1 MHQYCAVHVQAS
13 TLKAFV
19 RSLHSEED
27 LELEMPFIY
36 TQFGVVL
43 MVDIVGFSQMTSLA
57 SKLGHVGA
65 ERLSSQIGEYFNLAI
80 RIIENNGGDVV
91 KFLGDAL
98 LVVFQADPVSEHFF
112 DDTTSTNAAPL
123 DSPNSD
129 DPTAASRRNK
139 VLVRKAIQ
147 CGLELLSRLSSYR
160 INLSEE
166 EYSQQQ
172 PSPIL
177 DDARA
182 GGGGAG
188 HNDEGNGTS
197 FYSLNNHSGSGNH
210 WNGTVSSATGSISS
224 NSHLL
229 VPITRINSY
238 GNNGNGG
245 NQVNNLDL
253 IGAGGSVGSRKWDD
267 PAPLYSRPGSTT
279 SRQNRAGAFFA
290 NAKNLFTPSGTKSDR
305 QGMAAED
312 ISEDSHELQLHL
324 ALSAG
329 PISNIIIGDIGRENG
344 LDNLLEQTTGRLEY
358 AVCGEQMADIDDAL
372 NMARAGELTITPS
385 AWKFVNPDAYPWFE
399 PRRHCFILKDNK
411 SVHYDD
417 KLLSRVRNDKLLN
430 KSVESNPHYYKYIN
444 KSAIHRLI
452 LYPDNKYPAQF
463 RNVTILFV
471 SLGDIKAWTPEGLD
485 ICQRAIYQIHRTT
498 SEYEGF
504 IQQFAVD
511 DKGATILCA
520 FGLPYPRSHERE
532 AVFAAK
538 SAWVIRRRLLSQQ
551 IFGFKIS
558 LATGVIFTS
567 MIGNEYRQD
576 PAIVG
581 DTIVV
586 AVRILKFDYATES
599 VVCDDATKE
608 ACTSDHDGLCEF
620 ELMGDE
626 FVKGKIQPLRIW
638 RLVHFGAK
646 KQIRRP
652 DDIMVDETIGY
663 EPEREK
669 VSELIKSWEREP
681 DRNTIMVSGPR
692 GSGKSMFYQQICH
705 IADKNGYQ
713 ICSAAS
719 AEVEKN
725 TEYYV
730 CKFLLLGLFAIM
742 RKKEIPYSSR
752 AAPQDLE
759 NINATGTVS
768 KDGVECQ
775 EHIPQRTRRRQ
786 STSTSLE
793 RSATG
798 STSTTD
804 STTASAI
811 TSAEDFAGSTMGTPS
826 ADDFYSPLN
835 SKFGP
840 SVRSSV
846 ISNSLWD
853 PPSSPIVGQHGESSK
868 RSSTYISKLKALIN
882 VALQKMGEGDDMMH
896 MLHDIIAALSS
907 DNSAPIM
914 NDQDDDMLADFIVR
928 MLNYASY
935 FVKIIVMFEDVQWT
949 DKKSLS
955 IIHVIHERCPRVLV
969 VVFSRPQRDYGASI
983 FHHITKHNRHL
994 VISLEGLKRREIEL
1008 ALLKTFEDKGVVK
1021 ISPEVI
1027 ELVQEKTKGN
1037 PKFVKNM
1044 ASMLKDFSHVNIV
1057 EGELL
1062 TTGGQDSKQ
1071 SPSFKNMEEML
1082 VKQDKKMMIL
1092 MQYDRISVRFQ
1103 EFLKIASCLGEQ
1115 FSLAEVNACWRTS
1128 TRFPEFLKIAGYQS
1142 DQATV
1147 EEINKPWPLEYNGCW
1162 TLEVMLGAQEKGKSF
1177 PNLISDEDVYKFLAI
1192 ATDQLTNVQFSENV
1206 VMNTIYR
1213 FSSESTAKVIYESI
1227 PYKERVGYHYS
1238 MGKFYEHFL
1247 ASAQQSDLLPQIT
1260 RHFLKTDLVKEKIHY
1275 LTKLAA
1281 FDLKSNMLMDATK
1294 SLTELINILDT
1305 ARGASNAVTQEELAH
1320 IYGMKGESLSKRMRI
1335 EEAEPALLDSL
1346 ARYGIHWPKTSQQW
1360 RMALFMERTKFMF
1373 HFPGVSTPGPH
1384 QSDNAKPPK
1393 ARVDAKT
1400 QITLERI
1407 IRVLGCLQNVYFW
1420 RTEPDAAMLSC
1431 LYTLNFSRRLGLPS
1445 SEQTV
1450 SLGRYGLLYYFKGDK
1465 KTCMDYLEK
1474 AIQADKAGHGTDGML
1489 PSMRAYV
1496 EYCEGHPE
1504 KAHKQL
1510 ANAIN
1515 ESKSFGVVSHLATY
1529 YRAVTMKCAYRM
1541 WEGSFNVHPEDSALL
1556 RAMSAVAIQNGD
1568 SEGETLFAIPTLAN
1582 LLLQDRLRDAESWVV
1597 LIERF
1602 IMPKARLMNALVI
1615 HGMLAYYYA
1624 KMGSFAKTRI
1634 YVELLAER
1642 LSEQG
1647 IAAHP
1652 FPLMSCA
1659 FAVMALYEMLDNSI
1673 SMTGIASEYL
1683 CSHRT
1688 EVILRPIIHSLTQD
1702 PFQAVSQCFVILA
1715 EALRCFIVQGQS
1727 RDGFLKLQRG
1737 WDRVKERL
1745 EGINF
1750 VKAYFLARLGR
1761 HADQAWEK
1769 DDYYTRAYVI
1779 FCSMAMDS
1787 SGYIT
1792 DPTPGWQPPHIEGS
1806 EATCAIGAIP
1816 TPR

>member
-1 MHQYCAVHVQAS
+1 
-13 TLKAFV
+13 
-19 RSLHSEED
+19 
-27 LELEMPFIY
+27 
-36 TQFGVVL
+36 
-43 MVDIVGFSQMTSLA
+43 
-57 SKLGHVGA
+57 
-65 ERLSSQIGEYFNLAI
+65 
-80 RIIENNGGDVV
+80 
-91 KFLGDAL
+91 
-98 LVVFQADPVSEHFF
+98 
-112 DDTTSTNAAPL
+112 
-123 DSPNSD
+123 
-129 DPTAASRRNK
+129 
-139 VLVRKAIQ
+139 
-147 CGLELLSRLSSYR
+147 
-160 INLSEE
+160 
-166 EYSQQQ
+166 
-172 PSPIL
+172 
-177 DDARA
+177 
-182 GGGGAG
+182 
-188 HNDEGNGTS
+188 
-197 FYSLNNHSGSGNH
+197 
-210 WNGTVSSATGSISS
+210 
-224 NSHLL
+224 
-229 VPITRINSY
+229 
-238 GNNGNGG
+238 
-245 NQVNNLDL
+245 
-253 IGAGGSVGSRKWDD
+253 
-267 PAPLYSRPGSTT
+267 
-279 SRQNRAGAFFA
+279 
-290 NAKNLFTPSGTKSDR
+290 
-305 QGMAAED
+305 MAAED
-312 ISEDSHELQLHL
+312 ISDDSHELQLHL

-358 AVCGEQMADIDDAL
+358 AVSGEQMADIDDAL
-372 NMARAGELTITPS
+372 NMARAGELTITAS
-385 AWKFVNPDAYPWFE
+385 AWDLVDKETYKWVE
-399 PRRHCFILKDNK
+399 PRRNNFILKNNK

-417 KLLSRVRNDKLLN
+417 KLLSRVRNDKLLK

-452 LYPDNKYPAQF
+452 LYPDSTYPAQF

-471 SLGDIKAWTPEGLD
+471 SLGHIKAWTPEGLD

-498 SEYEGF
+498 SEYEGPEPEKQILELPWLTFKGPLIGF

-538 SAWVIRRRLLSQQ
+538 SAWVIRRRLLAEK
-551 IFGFKIS
+551 IHDFKIS

-567 MIGNEYRQD
+567 MIGNEYRRD

-581 DTIVV
+581 DTIVI
-586 AVRILKFDYATES
+586 AVRILKFEYANES

-608 ACTSDHDGLCEF
+608 ACTSDHDGCEF
-620 ELMGDE
+620 EIMGDE

-638 RLVHFGAK
+638 KLVHFGAK

-652 DDIMVDETIGY
+652 DDIMADETIGY

-705 IADKNGYQ
+705 IADKNGFQ

-730 CKFLLLGLFAIM
+730 CKFLLLGLFDIM
-742 RKKEIPYSSR
+742 RRKEIPYTTN
-752 AAPQDLE
+752 AAVQDHG
-759 NINATGTVS
+759 GTEDAGRIAQ
-768 KDGVECQ
+768 DGEECQ
-775 EHIPQRTRRRQ
+775 EHVPQRTRQRQ
-786 STSTSLE
+786 STATSLAH
-793 RSATG
+793 SITG
-798 STSTTD
+798 STIVTD
-804 STTASAI
+804 STTASADDL
-811 TSAEDFAGSTMGTPS
+811 TEDTVGIPS
-826 ADDFYSPLN
+826 ADNFYSSMNLQ
-835 SKFGP
+835 FGP
-840 SVRSSV
+840 SVRSRV

-853 PPSSPIVGQHGESSK
+853 PPSSPVVGQHGESSK
-868 RSSTYISKLKALIN
+868 RSSTCISKLKALIK
-882 VALQKMGEGDDMMH
+882 VALQKMGEGDDIMH

-914 NDQDDDMLADFIVR
+914 NDHDDEMLADFIVR

-949 DKKSLS
+949 DKKSLR

-1008 ALLKTFEDKGVVK
+1008 ALLRAFEDKGVVK
-1021 ISPEVI
+1021 ISSEVI

-1037 PKFVKNM
+1037 PKFVKSMANM
-1044 ASMLKDFSHVNIV
+1044 LRDFSHVNIV

-1062 TTGGQDSKQ
+1062 TTGGQDSTQ

-1115 FSLAEVNACWRTS
+1115 FSLAEVNACWRLS
-1128 TRFPEFLKIAGYQS
+1128 GRFQEFLKAAGYAS
-1142 DQATV
+1142 EVTDV
-1147 EEINKPWPLEYNGCW
+1147 IHINRLWPIEYNGCW
-1162 TLEVMLGAQEKGKSF
+1162 TLEIMLGTQERGKSF
-1177 PNLISDEDVYKFLAI
+1177 PNLISDEDAYKFLAI

-1213 FSSESTAKVIYESI
+1213 FSSELTAKVIYESI
-1227 PYKERVGYHYS
+1227 PYKERVGYHFS

-1260 RHFLKTDLVKEKIHY
+1260 RHFLKTDRVEEKVQY

-1305 ARGASNAVTQEELAH
+1305 ARGASSTVTQEELAH

-1373 HFPGVSTPGPH
+1373 HFQGGSTPGLQ
-1384 QSDNAKPPK
+1384 QSGSAKPPK

-1420 RTEPDAAMLSC
+1420 KTEPDAAMLSC
-1431 LYTLNFSRRLGLPS
+1431 LYTLNFSRH
-1445 SEQTV
+1445 
-1450 SLGRYGLLYYFKGDK
+1450 K
-1465 KTCMDYLEK
+1465 KTCMDYLER
-1474 AIQADKAGHGTDGML
+1474 ATQADKAGDGTDGML

-1510 ANAIN
+1510 ADAIN
-1515 ESKSFGVVSHLATY
+1515 ESKSFGVVSNLATY

-1556 RAMSAVAIQNGD
+1556 RAMSTVAIQNGD

-1615 HGMLAYYYA
+1615 QGMLAYYYA
-1624 KMGSFAKTRI
+1624 KMGLFNTTAD
-1634 YVELLAER
+1634 YVEQLAER
-1642 LSEQG
+1642 LPEQG

-1659 FAVMALYEMLDNSI
+1659 FAVMALYEMLDNSLPI
-1673 SMTGIASEYL
+1673 DGAAAEYL
-1683 CSHRT
+1683 RSNKM
-1688 EVILRPIIHSLTQD
+1688 EIVLRPIIHNLTQD
-1702 PFQAVSQCFVILA
+1702 PFQAVGQCFMVLA
-1715 EALRCFIVQGQS
+1715 DALRSFIVPGQS
-1727 RDGFLKLQRG
+1727 RDGFFKLQRG
-1737 WDRVKERL
+1737 WD
-1745 EGINF
+1745 
-1750 VKAYFLARLGR
+1750 
-1761 HADQAWEK
+1761 
-1769 DDYYTRAYVI
+1769 
-1779 FCSMAMDS
+1779 
-1787 SGYIT
+1787 
-1792 DPTPGWQPPHIEGS
+1792 
-1806 EATCAIGAIP
+1806 
-1816 TPR
+1816 

>member
-1 MHQYCAVHVQAS
+1 M
-13 TLKAFV
+13 
-19 RSLHSEED
+19 
-27 LELEMPFIY
+27 
-36 TQFGVVL
+36 
-43 MVDIVGFSQMTSLA
+43 
-57 SKLGHVGA
+57 
-65 ERLSSQIGEYFNLAI
+65 
-80 RIIENNGGDVV
+80 
-91 KFLGDAL
+91 
-98 LVVFQADPVSEHFF
+98 
-112 DDTTSTNAAPL
+112 
-123 DSPNSD
+123 
-129 DPTAASRRNK
+129 
-139 VLVRKAIQ
+139 
-147 CGLELLSRLSSYR
+147 
-160 INLSEE
+160 
-166 EYSQQQ
+166 
-172 PSPIL
+172 
-177 DDARA
+177 
-182 GGGGAG
+182 
-188 HNDEGNGTS
+188 
-197 FYSLNNHSGSGNH
+197 
-210 WNGTVSSATGSISS
+210 
-224 NSHLL
+224 
-229 VPITRINSY
+229 NSY
-238 GNNGNGG
+238 GNCGNGG
-245 NQVNNLDL
+245 NQVYGVACNSNGTGTGARRSSVPSGTISPALSARFSSSNNLDL
-253 IGAGGSVGSRKWDD
+253 TGAGGSVGSRKWDD
-267 PAPLYSRPGSTT
+267 STPLYSRPGSTT
-279 SRQNRAGAFFA
+279 SRQNRAGAFFS
-290 NAKNLFTPSGTKSDR
+290 NAKNLFTPSGIKSDR

-312 ISEDSHELQLHL
+312 ISEDSHVLQLHL

-358 AVCGEQMADIDDAL
+358 AVSGEQMADIDDAL

-385 AWKFVNPDAYPWFE
+385 AWEFVDKKTYPWVE
-399 PRRHCFILKDNK
+399 PRRNCFILKDNK

-417 KLLSRVRNDKLLN
+417 KLLSRVRNDKLLK
-430 KSVESNPHYYKYIN
+430 KSVESNPHYYN
-444 KSAIHRLI
+444 T
-452 LYPDNKYPAQF
+452 YPAQF
-463 RNVTILFV
+463 RTVTILFV
-471 SLGDIKAWTPEGLD
+471 SLGHIKAWTPEGLD

-538 SAWVIRRRLLSQQ
+538 SAWVIRRRLLAQQ
-551 IFGFKIS
+551 IRGFKIS

-567 MIGNEYRQD
+567 MIGNEYRRD

-581 DTIVV
+581 DTIVI

-608 ACTSDHDGLCEF
+608 ACTSDHDGMCDF
-620 ELMGDE
+620 EHMGDE
-626 FVKGKIQPLRIW
+626 FVKGKIQPLRVW

-652 DDIMVDETIGY
+652 DDIMIDETIGY

-669 VSELIKSWEREP
+669 VSESIKSWEREP

-730 CKFLLLGLFAIM
+730 CKFLLLGLFDIM
-742 RKKEIPYSSR
+742 RKKEIPYTTQ
-752 AAPQDLE
+752 AAEPDHG
-759 NINATGTVS
+759 GTDDAGRVAE
-768 KDGVECQ
+768 DGEECQ
-775 EHIPQRTRRRQ
+775 EHISQRTRRRRQ
-786 STSTSLE
+786 STTISLVH
-793 RSATG
+793 S
-798 STSTTD
+798 
-804 STTASAI
+804 I
-811 TSAEDFAGSTMGTPS
+811 AGSTIVTDLTTALASDFTESTTGTS
-826 ADDFYSPLN
+826 RADDFYSPMNLQ
-835 SKFGP
+835 FGP

-853 PPSSPIVGQHGESSK
+853 PPSSPVVDKHGESSK

-882 VALQKMGEGDDMMH
+882 VALQKMGEGDNMMH

-914 NDQDDDMLADFIVR
+914 NDHDDEMLADFIVR

-983 FHHITKHNRHL
+983 FHHIAKHNRHL
-994 VISLEGLKRREIEL
+994 VISLEGLKRREIEV
-1008 ALLKTFEDKGVVK
+1008 ALLKAFEDKGVVK
-1021 ISPEVI
+1021 ISSEVI

-1044 ASMLKDFSHVNIV
+1044 ASMLRDFSHVNIV

-1115 FSLAEVNACWRTS
+1115 FSLAEVNACWRMS
-1128 TRFPEFLKIAGYQS
+1128 ARFQEFLKIAGHPS
-1142 DQATV
+1142 EPADV
-1147 EEINKPWPLEYNGCW
+1147 KKINKDWPVEYKGCW
-1162 TLEVMLGAQEKGKSF
+1162 TLEIMLGTQERGKSF
-1177 PNLISDEDVYKFLAI
+1177 PNLISDEDAYKFLAI

-1227 PYKERVGYHYS
+1227 PYKERVGYHFS

-1260 RHFLKTDLVKEKIHY
+1260 RHFLKTDLVKEKVQY

-1305 ARGASNAVTQEELAH
+1305 ARGASSAVTQEQLAH

-1373 HFPGVSTPGPH
+1373 HFQGGSTPGLQ
-1384 QSDNAKPPK
+1384 QSGSTKPPK

-1420 RTEPDAAMLSC
+1420 RTEPDAAMLMP
-1431 LYTLNFSRRLGLPS
+1431 LHPQLFSS
-1445 SEQTV
+1445 S
-1450 SLGRYGLLYYFKGDK
+1450 R
-1465 KTCMDYLEK
+1465 
-1474 AIQADKAGHGTDGML
+1474 
-1489 PSMRAYV
+1489 P
-1496 EYCEGHPE
+1496 
-1504 KAHKQL
+1504 
-1510 ANAIN
+1510 
-1515 ESKSFGVVSHLATY
+1515 
-1529 YRAVTMKCAYRM
+1529 
-1541 WEGSFNVHPEDSALL
+1541 
-1556 RAMSAVAIQNGD
+1556 
-1568 SEGETLFAIPTLAN
+1568 
-1582 LLLQDRLRDAESWVV
+1582 V
-1597 LIERF
+1597 LI
-1602 IMPKARLMNALVI
+1602 
-1615 HGMLAYYYA
+1615 
-1624 KMGSFAKTRI
+1624 
-1634 YVELLAER
+1634 
-1642 LSEQG
+1642 
-1647 IAAHP
+1647 
-1652 FPLMSCA
+1652 
-1659 FAVMALYEMLDNSI
+1659 
-1673 SMTGIASEYL
+1673 
-1683 CSHRT
+1683 
-1688 EVILRPIIHSLTQD
+1688 
-1702 PFQAVSQCFVILA
+1702 
-1715 EALRCFIVQGQS
+1715 
-1727 RDGFLKLQRG
+1727 
-1737 WDRVKERL
+1737 
-1745 EGINF
+1745 
-1750 VKAYFLARLGR
+1750 
-1761 HADQAWEK
+1761 
-1769 DDYYTRAYVI
+1769 
-1779 FCSMAMDS
+1779 
-1787 SGYIT
+1787 
-1792 DPTPGWQPPHIEGS
+1792 
-1806 EATCAIGAIP
+1806 
-1816 TPR
+1816 